1 MYCWQ
6 TAWASSPLVHV
17 WAAAQIA
24 RAPTVVGCK
33 SQGVAINKCC
43 LRVTSPDASLWNP
56 GKQSHRG
63 KSSAVRTA
71 LSKRCS
77 LHGANWH
84 GVNQQAGKICI
95 QNLLTMVKE
104 KKKRKKK
111 QMRERTLFAS
121 KQKSDAVAYYDDP
134 MITLCCKVWDIN
146 TYLHLVHIFSV
157 LAQEWLTEMEN
168 LLLIWEQAC

>member
-6 TAWASSPLVHV
+6 TAWASSTWVHV

-56 GKQSHRG
+56 VKQSHRG
-63 KSSAVRTA
+63 EEFCSQNSTFKALLSAWSELA
-71 LSKRCS
+71 RCQPAS
-77 LHGANWH
+77 
-84 GVNQQAGKICI
+84 
-95 QNLLTMVKE
+95 
-104 KKKRKKK
+104 RKKK
-111 QMRERTLFAS
+111 FASKTSSRWWNRKKEQMREKTLFAS
-121 KQKSDAVAYYDDP
+121 KQKSDAVAYYDDL

-146 TYLHLVHIFSV
+146 TYNTYLQLVS
-157 LAQEWLTEMEN
+157 
-168 LLLIWEQAC
+168 